1 MTDIESHL
9 GQLPTPRFVAEL
21 STALAERATGLA
33 PTTVSP
39 GPRLGVIADTHCA
52 RAEDLPVDV
61 LEAFREVDLIVHCG
75 DIGTIDVL
83 DRLGT
88 LAPVLAVRSGGD
100 APADGQVVFEGPRL
114 VRAGQ
119 LLVGVVSHLDLTTQE
134 EAAAIFGADVDL
146 ILTGTTHVAEIVRL
160 EGSAGRTTVV
170 NPGSPTLPFGG
181 DPSVAVINTAARAVE
196 AQIVSIRTNKGDS

>member
-9 GQLPTPRFVAEL
+9 GHLPTPSFVSEL
-21 STALAERATGLA
+21 SKALGERAAGLA

-75 DIGTIDVL
+75 DIGTVDVL
-83 DRLGT
+83 DRLGG

-100 APADGQVVFEGPRL
+100 APADGEVLFEGPRL
-114 VRAGQ
+114 VRAGH
-119 LLVGVVSHLDLTTQE
+119 LLVGVVSHLDLTTRE
-134 EAAAIFGADVDL
+134 EAVAIFGADLDL
-146 ILTGTTHVAEIVRL
+146 ILTGTTHVPEIVRL
-160 EGSAGRTTVV
+160 EDLTGHTTVV
-170 NPGSPTLPFGG
+170 NPGSPTLPFEG
-181 DPSVAVINTAARAVE
+181 DPTVAVINTAARAFE
-196 AQIVSIRTNKGDS
+196 AQIVNIRTSKGDS